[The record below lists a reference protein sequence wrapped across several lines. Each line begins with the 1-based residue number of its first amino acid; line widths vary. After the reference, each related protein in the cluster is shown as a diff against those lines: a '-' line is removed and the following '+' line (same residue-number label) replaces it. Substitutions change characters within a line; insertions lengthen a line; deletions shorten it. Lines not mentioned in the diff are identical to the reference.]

1 MPAVC
6 VVGAEG
12 KGCGQPRGTLLT
24 PMAMRHPT
32 GCGAH
37 GDTTPCMSL
46 WVLHMESPLLAR
58 PYGVLHMESPLLACP
73 CGTLNTGTP
82 FHSSPMGFIGFLFVF
97 YNGEEGPSGGI
108 ILPGLL
114 GCGTHPTIISCSS
127 VALLVII
134 LQTPNFSNEFL
145 QFKINNCS
153 V

>member
-6 VVGAEG
+6 VVGAEW

-46 WVLHMESPLLAR
+46 WVLHMESPLLA
-58 PYGVLHMESPLLACP
+58 CP

-82 FHSSPMGFIGFLFVF
+82 LHSSPMGFIGFLFVF

-114 GCGTHPTIISCSS
+114 GCGTHPTIISCSN